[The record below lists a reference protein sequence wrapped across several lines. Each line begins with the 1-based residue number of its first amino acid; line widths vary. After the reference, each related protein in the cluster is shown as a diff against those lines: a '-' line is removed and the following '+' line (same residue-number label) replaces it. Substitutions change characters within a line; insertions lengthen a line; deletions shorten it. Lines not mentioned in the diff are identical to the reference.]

1 MNTPE
6 QNGTHPASLTRRQLR
21 AVSAI
26 LEAPNMEAAARRA
39 RVGRTTLYTWLR
51 DPTFRDELSRRQ
63 AEVFDTALARLKCLA
78 GDAVNGLGKLI
89 DAKSETVKRAACRDI
104 LDATLKMKEVHE
116 LDDRLTAIEKILEEM
131 EHEQSATP

>member
-51 DPTFRDELSRRQ
+51 DPAFHDEVSRRQ
-63 AEVFDTALARLKCLA
+63 AEVFDAVLARLKYLV
-78 GDAVNGLGKLI
+78 GDAVNGLGRLI
-89 DAKSETVKRAACRDI
+89 DANSETVQRAACCSI
-104 LDATLKMKEVHE
+104 LDAALKVKELHE
-116 LDDRLTAIEKILEEM
+116 IDERLTAIEKHLEGMNRE
-131 EHEQSATP
+131 